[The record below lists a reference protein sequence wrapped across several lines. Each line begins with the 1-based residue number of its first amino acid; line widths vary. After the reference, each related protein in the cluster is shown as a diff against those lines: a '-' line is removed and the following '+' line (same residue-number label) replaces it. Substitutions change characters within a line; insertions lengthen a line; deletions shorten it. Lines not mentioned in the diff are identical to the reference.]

1 MNERLKR
8 LLEAQARTWEQM
20 KDIRNRADEN
30 GLIRGEDEESWTRAN
45 ADIEKIGT
53 ADRRGGAG
61 AQARHRRPVPRRRA
75 PHEQEEEREEATAD
89 ERYAEAFRPSSARP
103 GDLTAEQR
111 TVLRGGFVPDKR
123 GPRPRCRHP
132 TAGGYL
138 APTTWRDRIIAAA
151 DLIAN
156 VAAVADLVQTDS
168 GETMAW
174 VTEDDTANAGAI
186 LAENTQVTEQDM
198 AWGTAQLGAY
208 MYTSKLV
215 RVSIQLLQDNA
226 YNAEGASPRPRSPH
240 GSCAERALH
249 HRHRLLAAGGHR
261 HQRRRRQDGRHGSD
275 HVGHLR
281 RPDRPGAVGA
291 RRLPP
296 ERRLHV
302 QRRHAGR
309 LRKVK
314 DTTGQYLWQPGLQA
328 GAPNQLNGHPYII
341 NNYMPTPAA
350 NAKSI
355 LFGDFR
361 EGFVVRRVRDV
372 QLLRLA
378 ERYADFLQVGFLAFN
393 RADSKQQNAQAYK
406 AYQQLRHLI
415 PPDPRGDT
423 RDG

>member
-1 MNERLKR
+1 MNERLKK

-45 ADIEKIGT
+45 ADIEKIGQQI
-53 ADRRGGAG
+53 A
-61 AQARHRRPVPRRRA
+61 
-75 PHEQEEEREEATAD
+75 EEERAAGYDKIDRSRLTPPSEQDEERDEKTGD
-89 ERYAEAFRPSSARP
+89 ERYAEAFAQFVRTGMS
-103 GDLTAEQR
+103 DLTSEQR
-111 TVLRGGFVPDKR
+111 TVLRGGFVNGQELR
-123 GPRPRCRHP
+123 AQGVGTA

-138 APTTWRDRIIAAA
+138 APTTWRDRIIEAA
-151 DLIAN
+151 DTIAN

-174 VTEDDTANAGAI
+174 VTEDDTANSGAI

-208 MYTSKLV
+208 MYTSRLV
-215 RVSIQLLQDNA
+215 RVSIQLLQDNS
-226 YNAEGASPRPRSPH
+226 YNAEQRLSTALGRRIGRAQNAHFTTGTGSSQPEGIVTNAVIGKTGATGQTTSVTYDDLIDLELSVLSDFRQNGTYMFSDTSL
-240 GSCAERALH
+240 GS
-249 HRHRLLAAGGHR
+249 
-261 HQRRRRQDGRHGSD
+261 
-275 HVGHLR
+275 
-281 RPDRPGAVGA
+281 
-291 RRLPP
+291 
-296 ERRLHV
+296 
-302 QRRHAGR
+302 
-309 LRKVK
+309 LRKLREGAG
-314 DTTGQYLWQPGLQA
+314 TGAYLWQPSLQG
-328 GAPNQLNGHPYII
+328 GAPNTLNGHPYII

-406 AYQQLRHLI
+406 AYRHSA
-415 PPDPRGDT
+415 T
-423 RDG
+423 

>member
-1 MNERLKR
+1 MNERLKK

-53 ADRRGGAG
+53 QIAEEERALKLDTVDRSRVAE
-61 AQARHRRPVPRRRA
+61 PRS
-75 PHEQEEEREEATAD
+75 EQDEEREEATAD
-89 ERYAEAFRPSSARP
+89 ERYAEAFDIFVRSGQS
-103 GDLTAEQR
+103 DLSAEQR
-111 TVLRGGFVPDKR
+111 SVLRGGFVPGGELR
-123 GPRPRCRHP
+123 ALGVGTP

-138 APTTWRDRIIAAA
+138 APTTWRDNIIAAA
-151 DLIAN
+151 DLIAD

-215 RVSIQLLQDNA
+215 RVSIQLLQDSS
-226 YNAEGASPRPRSPH
+226 YNAEQRLST
-240 GSCAERALH
+240 AL
-249 HRHRLLAAGGHR
+249 G
-261 HQRRRRQDGRHGSD
+261 
-275 HVGHLR
+275 
-281 RPDRPGAVGA
+281 
-291 RRLPP
+291 RRLGRAQNAHFTTGTGSSQP
-296 ERRLHV
+296 EGIVTNAVIGKTGATGQTTSVTYDDLIDLELSVLANFRQGGLYMFSD
-302 QRRHAGR
+302 ATLAT

-314 DTTGQYLWQPGLQA
+314 DTTGQYLWQPGLLA
-328 GAPNQLNGHPYII
+328 GAPNQLNGHGYVI
-341 NNYMPTPAA
+341 NNYMPAPAA

-378 ERYADFLQVGFLAFN
+378 ERYADYLQVGFLAFN

-406 AYQQLRHLI
+406 AYRNSA
-415 PPDPRGDT
+415 T
-423 RDG
+423 

>member
-8 LLEAQARTWEQM
+8 LLEAQARTWQQM
-20 KDIRNRADEN
+20 KDIRDRADEN

-45 ADIEKIGT
+45 GDIEKIGQQI
-53 ADRRGGAG
+53 AEEERALNLDKVDRSRIAE
-61 AQARHRRPVPRRRA
+61 PRN
-75 PHEQEEEREEATAD
+75 EQEEEREEATAD
-89 ERYAEAFRPSSARP
+89 ERYAEAFGVFVRSGQS
-103 GDLTAEQR
+103 DLTSEQR
-111 TVLRGGFVPDKR
+111 SVLRGGFVPGGELR
-123 GPRPRCRHP
+123 ALGVGTPS
-132 TAGGYL
+132 AGGYL
-138 APTTWRDRIIAAA
+138 APQTWRDRIIAAA
-151 DLIAN
+151 DTIAD
-156 VAAVADLVQTDS
+156 VAAVSDYVQTDS

-215 RVSIQLLQDNA
+215 RVSIQLLQDA
-226 YNAEGASPRPRSPH
+226 SYDAEGRLSTALGRRIGRAQNAH
-240 GSCAERALH
+240 FTTGTGSSQPEGIVTNAVVGKTGNTGQTTTVTYDDLIDLELSVLSGFRDN
-249 HRHRLLAAGGHR
+249 GVYMF
-261 HQRRRRQDGRHGSD
+261 SD
-275 HVGHLR
+275 TTL
-281 RPDRPGAVGA
+281 GA
-291 RRLPP
+291 
-296 ERRLHV
+296 
-302 QRRHAGR
+302 

-328 GAPNQLNGHPYII
+328 GAPNQLNGHRYII
-341 NNYMPTPAA
+341 NNYMPAPAA

-378 ERYADFLQVGFLAFN
+378 ERYADYLQVGFLAFN

-406 AYQQLRHLI
+406 AYRNSA
-415 PPDPRGDT
+415 T
-423 RDG
+423 

>member
-1 MNERLKR
+1 MNERLKK

-30 GLIRGEDEESWTRAN
+30 GLIRGEDEEAWTRAN

-53 ADRRGGAG
+53 QIAEEERALNLDKVDRSRLN
-61 AQARHRRPVPRRRA
+61 PPS
-75 PHEQEEEREEATAD
+75 EQEEERDEATGD
-89 ERYAEAFRPSSARP
+89 ERYAAAFDTFVRFGSTEL
-103 GDLTAEQR
+103 DAEQR
-111 TVLRGGFVPDKR
+111 KVLRGGFVSGQELR
-123 GPRPRCRHP
+123 AQGVGTL

-138 APTTWRDRIIAAA
+138 APKTWRDRIIEAA
-151 DLIAN
+151 DTIAN
-156 VAAVADLVQTDS
+156 VAAVADLLTTTS
-168 GETMAW
+168 GEAMAW
-174 VTEDDTANAGAI
+174 VTEDDTANEGAI

-198 AWGTAQLGAY
+198 AWGTSELGAY

-215 RVSIQLLQDNA
+215 RVSLQLLQDND
-226 YNAEGASPRPRSPH
+226 YNAEARLGAALGRRIGRAQNRHFTVGTGTSQPQGIVTAAVAGKTGATGQTTTVTYDDLIDLELSVLETYRTNGRFMFSDATL
-240 GSCAERALH
+240 GS
-249 HRHRLLAAGGHR
+249 
-261 HQRRRRQDGRHGSD
+261 
-275 HVGHLR
+275 
-281 RPDRPGAVGA
+281 
-291 RRLPP
+291 
-296 ERRLHV
+296 
-302 QRRHAGR
+302 

-328 GAPNQLNGHPYII
+328 GAPSLLNGHPYTI

-350 NAKSI
+350 GAKSI

-406 AYQQLRHLI
+406 AYVHSA
-415 PPDPRGDT
+415 T
-423 RDG
+423 